1 MQTNKKQAW
10 LFKAQPTERVN
21 LCPHCGEHPQF
32 LTNGESYILRCPK
45 CNNEEAFSFE
55 VWDGINRFLLC
66 KLWNLETTEVPYS
79 SEVME
84 TLGIKN
90 GQYIVFNSNDYSYLE
105 RFDCI
110 NDALKFMRTHC
121 ENDNSYE
128 THVYHMCNN
137 ELRYL
142 FHFDTAALTQGWKG
156 FDPDDLPW

>member
-1 MQTNKKQAW
+1 
-10 LFKAQPTERVN
+10 
-21 LCPHCGEHPQF
+21 
-32 LTNGESYILRCPK
+32 
-45 CNNEEAFSFE
+45 
-55 VWDGINRFLLC
+55 
-66 KLWNLETTEVPYS
+66 
-79 SEVME
+79 ME

-110 NDALKFMRTHC
+110 NDALKFMRTHY
-121 ENDNSYE
+121 ENENSYK